1 MEVCEI
7 KKIKSNLK
15 ESLFGRAFENMVRFS
30 KECVFNVPNM
40 LSFFRILMIIPFV
53 ISFLKGNY
61 VLSLLILCISGIT
74 DILDGIIARK
84 TNQITKLG
92 KFLDP
97 VSDKLT
103 LIAVVIC
110 LSLKFSE
117 IIPFVG
123 ILLVKDLSM
132 LVAGGVLIANGVE
145 LPAARW
151 YGKIS
156 TAAFY
161 VSVIS
166 LVLLREVF
174 LVNSS
179 LLTVLFFSVT
189 TALMVFSL
197 FKYFVLC
204 LDLLKK

>member
-179 LLTVLFFSVT
+179 LLTGVL
-189 TALMVFSL
+189 
-197 FKYFVLC
+197 
-204 LDLLKK
+204 

>member
-30 KECVFNVPNM
+30 KDCVFNVPNM

-189 TALMVFSL
+189 TALMIFSL

-204 LDLLKK
+204 LDLLKN

>member
-189 TALMVFSL
+189 TALMIFSL
-197 FKYFVLC
+197 FFFFVLC
-204 LDLLKK
+204 LDLLKN

>member
-174 LVNSS
+174 LVNSY

-189 TALMVFSL
+189 TALMIFSL

-204 LDLLKK
+204 LDLLKN

>member
-132 LVAGGVLIANGVE
+132 LVAGGVLIANGIE

-189 TALMVFSL
+189 TALMIFSL

-204 LDLLKK
+204 LDLLKN

>member
-189 TALMVFSL
+189 TALMIFSL

-204 LDLLKK
+204 LDLLKN

>member
-1 MEVCEI
+1 MEVCGI
-7 KKIKSNLK
+7 KNMKSNLK
-15 ESLFGRAFENMVRFS
+15 ETLFGRIFENMVRFS

-189 TALMVFSL
+189 TALMIFSL

-204 LDLLKK
+204 LDLLKN

>member
-1 MEVCEI
+1 MEVCGI
-7 KKIKSNLK
+7 KNMKSNLK

-189 TALMVFSL
+189 TALMIFSL

-204 LDLLKK
+204 LDLLKN

>member
-30 KECVFNVPNM
+30 KDCVFNVPNM

-92 KFLDP
+92 RFLDP
-97 VSDKLT
+97 VADKLT

-189 TALMVFSL
+189 TALMIFSL

-204 LDLLKK
+204 LDLLKN

>member
-189 TALMVFSL
+189 TALMIFSL

-204 LDLLKK
+204 LDLLN